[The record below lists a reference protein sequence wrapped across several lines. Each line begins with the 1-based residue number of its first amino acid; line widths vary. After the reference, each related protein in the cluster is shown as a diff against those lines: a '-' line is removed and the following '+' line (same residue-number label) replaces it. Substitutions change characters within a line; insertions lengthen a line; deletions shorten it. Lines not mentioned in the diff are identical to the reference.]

1 MSENNVV
8 SIFKH
13 DKQANIVKVA
23 DSFEFKRGGKLPN
36 ITMAYETWGKLNS
49 AKSNVV
55 VVLTG
60 LSASSHIASSS
71 SDKSAGWWESMVGKN
86 KPINTEEFHVIC
98 INTLGSCFGSTSPV
112 TINEKTKKP
121 YRLTFP
127 ELSVEDMARGSYL
140 LLKKLGI
147 DRVKYLI
154 GPSLGGMQGLAL
166 SSLYNNIVENIILI
180 STATQAHPYAIAIR
194 SLQREVIRKDP
205 LWNNGFYDYDKPPLN
220 GVRIARKIGM
230 TSYRSPR
237 EWIQRFGR
245 KRTSEEKLNQNTFGV
260 DNTNFEYEIESYLEH
275 HAIKFQKLFDANCYL
290 YLSRAMDWFD
300 LADHGNSTQE
310 VFSRFKIENAL
321 VISAKSDTL
330 FPPQQQKEI
339 AEGLSQSGTKVEYKE
354 LQSIQG
360 HDSFLVDIDTFG
372 KEIRKFM
379 KLS

>member
-1 MSENNVV
+1 
-8 SIFKH
+8 
-13 DKQANIVKVA
+13 
-23 DSFEFKRGGKLPN
+23 
-36 ITMAYETWGKLNS
+36 MAYETWGKLNS

-112 TINEKTKKP
+112 TINEKLRNLSP
-121 YRLTFP
+121 YVSRINC
-127 ELSVEDMARGSYL
+127 RGYG
-140 LLKKLGI
+140 KRIIFIIEKTWI

-154 GPSLGGMQGLAL
+154 GPSLGGMQALAL

>member
-1 MSENNVV
+1 MSENNVI

-154 GPSLGGMQGLAL
+154 GPSLGGMQALAL

>member
-154 GPSLGGMQGLAL
+154 GPSLGGMQALAL

-310 VFSRFKIENAL
+310 VFSRFKIEKAL
-321 VISAKSDTL
+321 VISVKSDTL

-372 KEIRKFM
+372 KEISQFM
-379 KLS
+379 KLR

>member
-86 KPINTEEFHVIC
+86 KSINTEEFHVIC

-154 GPSLGGMQGLAL
+154 GPSLGGMQALAL

>member
-154 GPSLGGMQGLAL
+154 GPSLGGMQALAL

-372 KEIRKFM
+372 KEISQFM
-379 KLS
+379 KLR

>member
-1 MSENNVV
+1 MSENNVI

-13 DKQANIVKVA
+13 DKQANVVKVA

-60 LSASSHIASSS
+60 LSASSHITSSL

-86 KPINTEEFHVIC
+86 KPIDTEEFHVIC

-154 GPSLGGMQGLAL
+154 GPSLGGMQALAL

-230 TSYRSPR
+230 TSYRAPR

>member
-147 DRVKYLI
+147 DRIKYLI
-154 GPSLGGMQGLAL
+154 GPSLGGMQALAL

>member
-154 GPSLGGMQGLAL
+154 GPSLGGMQALAL

-300 LADHGNSTQE
+300 LAAHGNSTQE

>member
-140 LLKKLGI
+140 LLKKIGI

-154 GPSLGGMQGLAL
+154 GPSLGGMQALAL

-300 LADHGNSTQE
+300 LAAHGNSTQE

>member
-154 GPSLGGMQGLAL
+154 GPSLGGMQSLAL

>member
-1 MSENNVV
+1 MSENNVI

-13 DKQANIVKVA
+13 DKQANVVKVA

-60 LSASSHIASSS
+60 LSASSHIASSL

-127 ELSVEDMARGSYL
+127 ELTVEDMARGSYL
-140 LLKKLGI
+140 LLKNLGI

-154 GPSLGGMQGLAL
+154 GPSLGGMQALAL

-245 KRTSEEKLNQNTFGV
+245 KRTSEDKLNQNTFGV

-321 VISAKSDTL
+321 VVSVKSDTL

-354 LQSIQG
+354 LKSIQG

-372 KEIRKFM
+372 KEISKFM
-379 KLS
+379 KQS

>member
-154 GPSLGGMQGLAL
+154 GPSLGGMQALAL

-372 KEIRKFM
+372 NEIRKFM

>member
-1 MSENNVV
+1 MSENNVI

-36 ITMAYETWGKLNS
+36 INMAYETWGKLNS

-154 GPSLGGMQGLAL
+154 GPSLGGMQALAL

>member
-154 GPSLGGMQGLAL
+154 GPSLGGMQALAL

-372 KEIRKFM
+372 KEISKFM
-379 KLS
+379 KPS

>member
-154 GPSLGGMQGLAL
+154 GPSLGGMQALAL

-372 KEIRKFM
+372 KEISKFM

>member
-1 MSENNVV
+1 MSENNVI

-112 TINEKTKKP
+112 SINEKTKKP

-154 GPSLGGMQGLAL
+154 GPSLGGMQALAL

-372 KEIRKFM
+372 KEIRNFM

>member
-154 GPSLGGMQGLAL
+154 GPSLGGMQALAL

-372 KEIRKFM
+372 KEIRQFM

>member
-154 GPSLGGMQGLAL
+154 GPSLGGMQALAL
-166 SSLYNNIVENIILI
+166 SSLYNNIIENIILI

>member
-23 DSFEFKRGGKLPN
+23 DSFEFKRGGRLPN

-112 TINEKTKKP
+112 SINEKTKKP

-154 GPSLGGMQGLAL
+154 GPSLGGMQALAL

>member
-154 GPSLGGMQGLAL
+154 GPSLGGMQALAL

-321 VISAKSDTL
+321 VISVKSDTL

>member
-13 DKQANIVKVA
+13 DKQANIIKVA

-154 GPSLGGMQGLAL
+154 GPSLGGMQALAL

>member
-1 MSENNVV
+1 MSENNVI

-154 GPSLGGMQGLAL
+154 GPSLGGMQALAL
-166 SSLYNNIVENIILI
+166 SSLYNDIVENIILI

>member
-1 MSENNVV
+1 MSENNVI

-60 LSASSHIASSS
+60 LSASSHITSSL

-154 GPSLGGMQGLAL
+154 GPSLGGMQALAL

>member
-112 TINEKTKKP
+112 SINEKTKKP

-154 GPSLGGMQGLAL
+154 GPSLGGMQALAL

-310 VFSRFKIENAL
+310 VFSRFKIEKAL
-321 VISAKSDTL
+321 VISVKSDTL

>member
-1 MSENNVV
+1 MSENNVI

-13 DKQANIVKVA
+13 DKQANVVKVA
-23 DSFEFKRGGKLPN
+23 DSFEFRRGGKLPN
-36 ITMAYETWGKLNS
+36 VAMAYEAWGKLNS
-49 AKSNVV
+49 EKSNVV

-60 LSASSHIASSS
+60 LSASSHITSSL

-127 ELSVEDMARGSYL
+127 ELTVEDMAKGSYL

-154 GPSLGGMQGLAL
+154 GPSLGGMQALAL

-205 LWNNGFYDYDKPPLN
+205 LWSNGFYDYDKPPLN

-245 KRTSEEKLNQNTFGV
+245 KKTSEDKLNQNTFGV
-260 DNTNFEYEIESYLEH
+260 DNTSFEYEIESYLEH
-275 HAIKFQKLFDANCYL
+275 HAVKFQKLFDANCYL

-300 LADHGNSTQE
+300 LSDHGNSTQE
-310 VFSRFKIENAL
+310 AFSRFKIENAL
-321 VISAKSDTL
+321 VVSVKSDTL

-354 LQSIQG
+354 LKSIQG

-372 KEIRKFM
+372 KEISKFM
-379 KLS
+379 KPS

>member
-1 MSENNVV
+1 MSENNVI

-154 GPSLGGMQGLAL
+154 GPSLGGMQALAL

-372 KEIRKFM
+372 KEISKFM
-379 KLS
+379 KLN

>member
-112 TINEKTKKP
+112 SINEKTKKP

-154 GPSLGGMQGLAL
+154 GPSLGGMQALAL

-205 LWNNGFYDYDKPPLN
+205 LWNKVFYDYDKPPLN

>member
-1 MSENNVV
+1 MSENKVI

-13 DKQANIVKVA
+13 DKQANVVKVA

-154 GPSLGGMQGLAL
+154 GPSLGGMQALAL
-166 SSLYNNIVENIILI
+166 SSLYNIVENIILI
-180 STATQAHPYAIAIR
+180 STATHAHPYAIAIR

-230 TSYRSPR
+230 TSYRSSK

-245 KRTSEEKLNQNTFGV
+245 KKTSQDKLNQNTFGV
-260 DNTNFEYEIESYLEH
+260 DNTSFEYEIESYLEH
-275 HAIKFQKLFDANCYL
+275 HAVKFQKLFDANCYL

-321 VISAKSDTL
+321 VISVKSDTL

-354 LQSIQG
+354 LKSIQG

-372 KEIRKFM
+372 KEISKFM
-379 KLS
+379 KPS

>member
-154 GPSLGGMQGLAL
+154 GPSLGGMQALAL

>member
-147 DRVKYLI
+147 DRVRYLI
-154 GPSLGGMQGLAL
+154 GPSLGGMQALAL

>member
-86 KPINTEEFHVIC
+86 KPINTEEFYVIC

-140 LLKKLGI
+140 LLKKLGL

-154 GPSLGGMQGLAL
+154 GPSLGGMQALAL
-166 SSLYNNIVENIILI
+166 SSLYNDIVENIILI

-205 LWNNGFYDYDKPPLN
+205 LWNNGFYDYNKPPLT

-230 TSYRSPR
+230 TSYRSSR

-245 KRTSEEKLNQNTFGV
+245 KKTSEDKLNQNTFGV

-360 HDSFLVDIDTFG
+360 HDSFLVDIDAFG
-372 KEIRKFM
+372 KEISKFM
-379 KLS
+379 KRS

>member
-1 MSENNVV
+1 MSENNVI

-71 SDKSAGWWESMVGKN
+71 SDKSAGWWESMVGEN

-154 GPSLGGMQGLAL
+154 GPSLGGMQALAL